1 VRVRA
6 AGDGRFRITGPIY
19 TGETWAMGRSVVL
32 EHEAATLVVT
42 ERPME
47 PLDLGVFTSLG
58 VDPRGFDHLLLK
70 SRMYCRP
77 AFEPIG
83 CGLVECDSGGVTGS
97 DYALFEFRRV
107 RRPIHPLDVAAPS
120 LA

>member
-1 VRVRA
+1 
-6 AGDGRFRITGPIY
+6 
-19 TGETWAMGRSVVL
+19 MGRSVVL

-97 DYALFEFRRV
+97 DYGLFEFRRV
-107 RRPIHPLDVAAPS
+107 RRPIHPLDAGAAA
-120 LA
+120 LTFR